1 VTKELVSDARR
12 LPIALV
18 VATEFEARIVERSLS
33 KSRNSSVSHSEFEVV
48 QVGVACCAIDA
59 EELGEAYSAVISTGF
74 AGALAAGVKSGT
86 LIEPNHIVAADNTC
100 YSPDTALQ
108 QKIVGGSRESVANG
122 ALLHTNHLLASVA
135 DKQNAFEHSQCI
147 ACDMES
153 GTLAFIARQSGR
165 PFACLRIVLD
175 PAATPVPAPILSLSD
190 PEAPSSNDPSAGA
203 FLKAIL
209 KQPSQLPA
217 TAVFLWHTRKAT
229 KALTQALTEL
239 FARCQ
244 N

>member
-1 VTKELVSDARR
+1 VKKGSSSDSRH
-12 LPIALV
+12 LPVALV
-18 VATEFEARIVERSLS
+18 VATGFEARIVQRSLS
-33 KSRNSSVSHSEFEVV
+33 KSRNSIASHSEFEVV
-48 QVGVACCAIDA
+48 QVGVACCAMDA
-59 EELGEAYSAVISTGF
+59 RELGEAYSAIVSTGF
-74 AGALAAGVKSGT
+74 AGALAAGVESGT
-86 LIEPNHIVAADNTC
+86 LIEPNHIVTPDNAHYT
-100 YSPDTALQ
+100 PDA
-108 QKIVGGSRESVANG
+108 
-122 ALLHTNHLLASVA
+122 ALLHTDQLLASVA
-135 DKQNAFEHSQCI
+135 DKRHAFEHSQCI

-153 GTLAFIARQSGR
+153 GTLALVAQKSGR

-229 KALTQALTEL
+229 KALAQALTEL